1 MGIRGVYVKLGE
13 GVIVAGLLGL
23 LQMTRKMRKA
33 LQVIPMTVIMFQV
46 EVKIL
51 KSLLWKKGARHVL
64 VEMLKWVRVINPC
77 EPKAR
82 GQLWDHMGHSQ

>member
-33 LQVIPMTVIMFQV
+33 LQVIPMIVTMFQV
-46 EVKIL
+46 EVETL
-51 KSLLWKKGARHVL
+51 KSWLWKKDVRHVL
-64 VEMLKWVRVINPC
+64 VEMPKWVRVINPC
-77 EPKAR
+77 EPKVW
-82 GQLWDHMGHSQ
+82 GQPWDHMGPPQ